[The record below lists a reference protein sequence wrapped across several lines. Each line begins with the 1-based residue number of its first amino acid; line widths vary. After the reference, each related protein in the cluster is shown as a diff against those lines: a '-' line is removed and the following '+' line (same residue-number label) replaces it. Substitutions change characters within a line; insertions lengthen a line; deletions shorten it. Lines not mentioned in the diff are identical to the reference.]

1 MIENQ
6 EDFNEENFVEM
17 LTKVTK
23 DGQTSVNQINF
34 DGKLAGDL
42 CSNLSKDQ
50 NVSKNDAGL
59 ILLALKAKNLK
70 ALKIL
75 LENERL

>member
-6 EDFNEENFVEM
+6 EDFNEEKFVEM

-42 CSNLSKDQ
+42 C
-50 NVSKNDAGL
+50 
-59 ILLALKAKNLK
+59 
-70 ALKIL
+70 
-75 LENERL
+75 